1 MTRDS
6 SPFITMRHHP
16 SQEHTQPFITA
27 ELHSPTVTTTTAN
40 ACCNCLPPQRRTRQ
54 LQRRVA
60 PTATG
65 AEHLALEKK
74 RNVKRLISLLL
85 LVSIP
90 GILLCSGLQL
100 SNHKR
105 IKLNLTSI
113 KQGKKFS
120 RAPLSPGWSITL
132 IASPPPLPKVHT
144 AMLIIQL
151 ATAVAVGIKHAI
163 TGLQQSS
170 AATKQGPVAAQT
182 ARGASRVYTLGP
194 AHTHTFQLV
203 YTILVRTLL
212 MADTELVCTR
222 LWVYEHALRGREMG
236 L

>member
-1 MTRDS
+1 MNRDS

-16 SQEHTQPFITA
+16 SHEHTQPFITA

-65 AEHLALEKK
+65 AEHLALEKT
-74 RNVKRLISLLL
+74 NVKRLISLLL

-113 KQGKKFS
+113 KREKKIS

-132 IASPPPLPKVHT
+132 IASPPPAPKSAYCHVNNTTCNGCSGWNQACNNRFATIIGGHQARPGRRPNSAGSLTCVHT
-144 AMLIIQL
+144 RARP
-151 ATAVAVGIKHAI
+151 HAHVSTCVHYSGAHI
-163 TGLQQSS
+163 THG
-170 AATKQGPVAAQT
+170 G
-182 ARGASRVYTLGP
+182 
-194 AHTHTFQLV
+194 H
-203 YTILVRTLL
+203 
-212 MADTELVCTR
+212 
-222 LWVYEHALRGREMG
+222 
-236 L
+236 